1 MATEVSRTF
10 DRDAAAVHV
19 VVEDNYHKQSHHTLY
34 VAGASGVA
42 DVDAAIA
49 QILTDTDT
57 QAALIRS
64 RMIAAGWTP

>member
-10 DRDAAAVHV
+10 DHDRAAVHV
-19 VVEDNYHKQSHHTLY
+19 VVADNYQKQSFHTLY
-34 VAGASGVA
+34 VAGAAGVA
-42 DVDAAIA
+42 NVDAAIA

-57 QAALIRS
+57 QAALIRT

>member
-1 MATEVSRTF
+1 MAAELSRTF
-10 DRDAAAVHV
+10 DHDAAAIHV
-19 VVEDNYHKQSHHTLY
+19 VVADEYGKQSFHTLY
-34 VAGASGVA
+34 VAGAAGVA

-57 QAALIRS
+57 QAAVIRA